1 MGYPL
6 PARTALPV
14 ALVLAAS
21 LAACGGGDGG
31 GDGSGGTP
39 PPVSPEPVARA
50 CQPESF
56 ADVRIPSASIT
67 AVSSVPAGTY
77 RPADSRQDLNDVP
90 AFCRIDAVAMP
101 TASSR
106 INFQLWVPE
115 GTSWNG
121 KLVTTGNG
129 GYSPALSYGDMAY
142 AMRQGYAVLGG
153 DTGHQTEDMLWGVG
167 NAEKIIDWGS
177 RSVNA
182 ITVAGKHLLTEL
194 RGTPANRAYYL
205 GCSTGG
211 HQGFAEAQ
219 RYPEDFDGIIAGAPG
234 NNRTALNIEFMWRF
248 RSNRPA
254 NDNLTQFLTTA
265 KLRLITDRAVA
276 ACDTLDGVADGV
288 IDDPR
293 ACTADKF
300 DVASLLCTAGDAAD
314 CLTSDQLGAA
324 RNIYQGPRNP
334 RTKAQLYPGWPVGSE
349 SGWSGYMG
357 STEPVRADF
366 WRYWVFDDPQWNWW
380 TFDFDRD
387 VSYAYAKIAP
397 LVDQTSSDLSAFK
410 ARGGKLMVYHGW
422 SDPVVSAY
430 DSIGYYDR
438 VLAAQGS
445 RTALDEFYR
454 LFLVPGMGHC
464 SGGPGATTLRAD
476 ADAAP
481 DPSRDILAIM
491 DRWVEQ
497 GTPPD
502 DFVASRVA
510 AGSVQRTRPLCAYPA
525 QAAYRGTGDPDDAA
539 NYICR

>member
-1 MGYPL
+1 MGYPCPASGIL
-6 PARTALPV
+6 PL
-14 ALVLAAS
+14 ALVLAAT
-21 LAACGGGDGG
+21 LAACGGDDGG
-31 GDGSGGTP
+31 SPAQPPGPGG
-39 PPVSPEPVARA
+39 PVGPVARA
-50 CQPESF
+50 CQVEDF
-56 ADVRIPSASIT
+56 ADVRIPAARIT
-67 AVSSVPAGTY
+67 AVSSIPAGTY
-77 RPADSRQDLNDVP
+77 RPADSRQDLNGVP

-101 TASSR
+101 SASSR
-106 INFQLWVPE
+106 IDFQLWVPE
-115 GTSWNG
+115 GTAWNG

-167 NAEKIIDWGS
+167 NPEKIIDWGS

-182 ITVAGKHLLTEL
+182 ITVAGKQLLAEL
-194 RGTPANRAYYL
+194 RGTAASRAYYL

-254 NDNLTQFLTTA
+254 NDNLTQFLTPA
-265 KLRLITDRAVA
+265 KLRLITDSAVA
-276 ACDTLDGVADGV
+276 ACDALDGVTDGV

-293 ACTADKF
+293 ACSADKF
-300 DVASLLCTAGDAAD
+300 DVATLLCTAGDAAD
-314 CLTSDQLGAA
+314 CLTSSQLAAA
-324 RNIYQGPRNP
+324 RNIYRGPRNP
-334 RTKAQLYPGWPVGSE
+334 RTNAQLYPGWPVGSE

-397 LVDQTSSDLSAFK
+397 LVDQTSADLSAFK
-410 ARGGKLMVYHGW
+410 SAGGKLMVYHGW

-438 VLAAQGS
+438 VLDAQGS
-445 RTALDEFYR
+445 RNALDAFYR

-464 SGGPGATTLRAD
+464 SGGPGATTLRVD
-476 ADAAP
+476 GDAAP
-481 DPSRDILAIM
+481 DPSRDVLAAM

-502 DFVASRVA
+502 DFVASRTA
-510 AGSVQRTRPLCAYPA
+510 AGSVQRARPLCAYPK
-525 QAAYRGTGDPDDAA
+525 QAVYRGTGDPDDAA
-539 NYICR
+539 NYACR

>member
-1 MGYPL
+1 M
-6 PARTALPV
+6 
-14 ALVLAAS
+14 
-21 LAACGGGDGG
+21 
-31 GDGSGGTP
+31 
-39 PPVSPEPVARA
+39 
-50 CQPESF
+50 ESF
-56 ADVRIPSASIT
+56 ADVQIPAARIT

-101 TASSR
+101 TAGSR
-106 INFQLWVPE
+106 IDFQLWVPE
-115 GTSWNG
+115 GASWNG

-153 DTGHQTEDMLWGVG
+153 DTGHQTEDMLWGVS
-167 NAEKIIDWGS
+167 NPEKIIDWGS
-177 RSVNA
+177 RSINA
-182 ITVAGKHLLTEL
+182 ITVAGKQLLTQL
-194 RGTPANRAYYL
+194 RGTAANRAYYL

-254 NDNLTQFLTTA
+254 NDNLTQFLTSA

-288 IDDPR
+288 IEDPR
-293 ACTADKF
+293 ACSADKF

-314 CLTSDQLGAA
+314 CLTPDQLGSA

-366 WRYWVFDDPQWNWW
+366 WRYWVFDNPQWDWW
-380 TFDFDRD
+380 KFDFDRD

-397 LVDQTSSDLSAFK
+397 LVDQTSADLSAFK
-410 ARGGKLMVYHGW
+410 ARGGKLMVYH
-422 SDPVVSAY
+422 
-430 DSIGYYDR
+430 
-438 VLAAQGS
+438 
-445 RTALDEFYR
+445 
-454 LFLVPGMGHC
+454 
-464 SGGPGATTLRAD
+464 
-476 ADAAP
+476 
-481 DPSRDILAIM
+481 
-491 DRWVEQ
+491 
-497 GTPPD
+497 
-502 DFVASRVA
+502 
-510 AGSVQRTRPLCAYPA
+510 
-525 QAAYRGTGDPDDAA
+525 
-539 NYICR
+539 

>member
-1 MGYPL
+1 MGYPCPASGIL
-6 PARTALPV
+6 PL
-14 ALVLAAS
+14 ALVLAAT
-21 LAACGGGDGG
+21 LAACGGDDGG
-31 GDGSGGTP
+31 SPAQPPGPGG
-39 PPVSPEPVARA
+39 PVGPAARA
-50 CQPESF
+50 CQVADF
-56 ADVRIPSASIT
+56 ADVRIPAARIT
-67 AVSSVPAGTY
+67 AVSSIPAGTY
-77 RPADSRQDLNDVP
+77 RPADSRQDLNGVP

-101 TASSR
+101 SASSR
-106 INFQLWVPE
+106 IDFQLWVPE
-115 GTSWNG
+115 GTAWNG

-167 NAEKIIDWGS
+167 NPEKIIDWGS

-182 ITVAGKHLLTEL
+182 ITVAGKQLLAEL
-194 RGTPANRAYYL
+194 RGTAASRAYYL

-254 NDNLTQFLTTA
+254 NDNLTQFLTPA
-265 KLRLITDRAVA
+265 KLRLITDSAVA
-276 ACDTLDGVADGV
+276 ACDALDGVTDGV

-293 ACTADKF
+293 ACSADKF
-300 DVASLLCTAGDAAD
+300 DVATLLCTAGDAAD
-314 CLTSDQLGAA
+314 CLTSSQLAAA
-324 RNIYQGPRNP
+324 RNIYRGPRNP
-334 RTKAQLYPGWPVGSE
+334 RTNAQLYPGWPVGSE

-397 LVDQTSSDLSAFK
+397 LVDQTSADLSAFK
-410 ARGGKLMVYHGW
+410 SAGGKLMVYHGW

-438 VLAAQGS
+438 VLDAQGS
-445 RTALDEFYR
+445 RNALDAFYR

-464 SGGPGATTLRAD
+464 SGGPGATTLRVD
-476 ADAAP
+476 GDAAP
-481 DPSRDILAIM
+481 DPSRDVLAAM

-502 DFVASRVA
+502 DFVASRTA
-510 AGSVQRTRPLCAYPA
+510 AGSVQRARPLCAYPK
-525 QAAYRGTGDPDDAA
+525 QAVYRGTGDPDDAA
-539 NYICR
+539 NYACR